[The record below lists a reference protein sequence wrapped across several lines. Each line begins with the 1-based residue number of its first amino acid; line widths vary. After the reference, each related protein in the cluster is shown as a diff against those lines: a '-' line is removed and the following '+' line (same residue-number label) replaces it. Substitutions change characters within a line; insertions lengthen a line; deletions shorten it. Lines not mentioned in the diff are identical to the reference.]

1 MITSLSILIP
11 TFNDEC
17 VELVKE
23 LHSQAAAIDG
33 LSYEIIVAD
42 DGSTDN
48 AVIERNKEIENLSY
62 CQYIVNNKNRGR
74 AAIRN
79 LLVYKAKHEWLL
91 FIDSDMVVYDDHYIY
106 NYVYMSNI
114 NVIDVVYGGYVI
126 NGDKQKL
133 KGNLRYLYES
143 KYSDNSDAKKRNTN
157 PYKNFHTSNFI
168 AKRSIML
175 NHPFDERFRHY
186 GYEDI
191 IWGKVLKKYCIQI
204 THTNNPLSFEIFE
217 DNASFLAKTE
227 EGIHTL
233 NKFKDELEKYSSI
246 ITFVCRMQKFHI
258 DTLFNTLFKIS
269 RKAIKHNLLGNKPNI
284 FLFNIYKLGIYTEIC
299 KK

>member
-1 MITSLSILIP
+1 MLKSLSILIP
-11 TFNDEC
+11 TFNDVC
-17 VELVKE
+17 VELVKT
-23 LHSQAAAIDG
+23 LHVQASNIKN
-33 LSYEIIVAD
+33 LVFEIIVAD

-48 AVIERNKEIENLSY
+48 IVIERNKEIVNLSY
-62 CQYIVNNKNRGR
+62 CQYFVSNKNRGR

-79 LLVYKAKHEWLL
+79 FLAYKAKYEWLL
-91 FIDSDMVVYDDHYIY
+91 FIDSDMVVCNDNYIY
-106 NYVYMSNI
+106 NYIYMPNI
-114 NVIDVVYGGYVI
+114 STIDVVYGGYVI
-126 NGDKQKL
+126 NGDKQRL

-143 KYSDNSDAKKRNTN
+143 KYKENSDAKKRNIH

-186 GYEDI
+186 GYEDV
-191 IWGKVLKKYCIQI
+191 IWGKVLKKSCIRI

-227 EGIHTL
+227 EGIYTL
-233 NKFKDELEKYSSI
+233 NKFKEELEKYSNI
-246 ITFVCRMQKFHI
+246 ITFACKMQKFHI

-269 RKAIKHNLLGNKPNI
+269 RKAIKHNLLSNKPSV
-284 FLFNIYKLGIYTEIC
+284 FLFNIYKIGMYFKFSE
-299 KK
+299 K